1 MAEIAILRHSDSGY
15 RHGACDIA
23 HYGLRPHQF
32 TPTQP
37 RAGLFAACRFSCI
50 LLELAICSDRN
61 LAPTL
66 LCLLLFYTS
75 DKRFKTFKYRE
86 YHTTCNPG
94 RCHRIC
100 DSNCATCAY
109 APTYGR
115 ARGRAFSGSES
126 HRDGPD
132 ERIRG
137 EAVAASDSR
146 NCARS

>member
-75 DKRFKTFKYRE
+75 DKRFKPLNTE
-86 YHTTCNPG
+86 SITQLVTLAA
-94 RCHRIC
+94 
-100 DSNCATCAY
+100 AT
-109 APTYGR
+109 G
-115 ARGRAFSGSES
+115 F
-126 HRDGPD
+126 
-132 ERIRG
+132 
-137 EAVAASDSR
+137 V
-146 NCARS
+146 